1 MPYHLLLPLFS
12 SVVFVLGMML
22 AKRGIA
28 QGASPWTAT
37 FFGNVWLAAMW
48 IAVAGFRQ
56 AIVPMEFWGQAAGVG
71 LLFLLGQVF
80 TYLAF
85 QLGDVSVATPVLGS
99 KVLIVAAL
107 TAALTGQPVRPQV
120 WLAAALA
127 AVGIAMI
134 QQSDRSQRA
143 DHRWLTIGLALLA
156 ALSLSLFDICLQV
169 WGPSWTSTEFLPVA
183 FGFTALFSCVLLSK
197 VDSVKCLREQKAA
210 GLILTGT
217 LLMAVQAM
225 SMSFALGTFGDAIRV
240 NIVYALRGLWGVL
253 LAWLLAR
260 WTLGGERQL
269 GTRVMLTRLLAAGL
283 LTAAVIIAIGI

>member
-1 MPYHLLLPLFS
+1 
-12 SVVFVLGMML
+12 
-22 AKRGIA
+22 
-28 QGASPWTAT
+28 
-37 FFGNVWLAAMW
+37 
-48 IAVAGFRQ
+48 
-56 AIVPMEFWGQAAGVG
+56 
-71 LLFLLGQVF
+71 
-80 TYLAF
+80 
-85 QLGDVSVATPVLGS
+85 
-99 KVLIVAAL
+99 
-107 TAALTGQPVRPQV
+107 
-120 WLAAALA
+120 
-127 AVGIAMI
+127 
-134 QQSDRSQRA
+134 
-143 DHRWLTIGLALLA
+143 LTIGLALLA
-156 ALSLSLFDICLQV
+156 ALSLSLFDICLQI
-169 WGPSWTSTEFLPVA
+169 WGPLWTSTEFLPVA
-183 FGFTALFSCVLLSK
+183 FGFTALFSCVLLPK